1 MISATLRYETKAE
14 AFRLHTGM
22 LAPGKDQA
30 DGAHTDE
37 EREQAWKQFQAEY
50 RKSFDLF
57 FYAADRVL
65 FLSVP
70 NHTISPIEK

>member
-1 MISATLRYETKAE
+1 MISASLRYETKAE

-22 LAPGKDQA
+22 LAPGKDQRN
-30 DGAHTDE
+30 DAHTDE
-37 EREQAWKQFQAEY
+37 EREQAWKEFQAEY
-50 RKSFDLF
+50 RKAFDLF

-70 NHTISPIEK
+70 NTTSNPFK

>member
-1 MISATLRYETKAE
+1 MISANLRFETKAE

-22 LAPGKDQA
+22 LAPGKDQC

-37 EREQAWKQFQAEY
+37 EREEAWNKFQAEY
-50 RKSFDLF
+50 RRAFDLF

-65 FLSVP
+65 FV
-70 NHTISPIEK
+70 EDKR